1 VTVRVVQSHNERR
14 LAGTRDSLDIGIANG
29 GIQIRSGSKPTNVGD
44 VATGTLLAAFELTKP
59 CGTIA
64 SNVLTLTVVSDAIIL
79 ASGTPGY
86 ARWVDGD
93 GNVVMDTDV
102 SLPSGS
108 AEVRLSS
115 MTLTADSLVTL
126 LSAQLG

>member
-1 VTVRVVQSHNERR
+1 MTVRVTQGHNEAR
-14 LAGTRDSLDIGIANG
+14 LAATRDQLDTGAG
-29 GIQIRSGSKPTNVGD
+29 GAHIQIRSGSKPTNVGD
-44 VATGTLLAAFELTKP
+44 AATGTLLAAFELTKP

-115 MTLTADSLVTL
+115 MTFTADSLVTL